1 MSAVY
6 QGKIAGEILLRKE
19 DAVSLVLFGPIGLVI
34 PGVQNL
40 AEMVLKVDKD
50 NVNMD

>member
-1 MSAVY
+1 MSGAY
-6 QGKIAGEILLRKE
+6 RGKIAGEILLRKE
-19 DAVSLVLFGPIGLVI
+19 HAVSLVLFGPIGLVI